1 MDELLGNN
9 FDNKKIEE
17 EFDTYTRFAEST
29 IKLLNDKVDGL
40 EKKIDVITNVM
51 EISKYINLNVSENDL
66 IPKINDMIVGI
77 LGVEYS
83 TIYIKKDD
91 KFVIEATNINKK
103 SFDNYEKSYYDI
115 LDERNPFIINC
126 KSHKKSEIDSG
137 ENHSII
143 GVPINFRGTALGYIV
158 VEHSMWGFLSSDH
171 MNFLTTISNHIGIAL
186 DNNFLYMTIRET
198 SRRDPLL
205 NIYNRKYFFDQLD
218 NKLLTDSNNNF
229 ALVMMDIDDFK
240 KINDKYGHQFGDNVL
255 NNVTSVIEDNLN
267 EQDILARYGGEE
279 LIVYIN
285 HAESKRKVYERIDR
299 LREEIKE
306 KALYFNEEKV
316 VTTMSFGI
324 GFYPDDSEKIDG
336 VVSVAD
342 QCLYISKRNGKNKVT
357 YTK

>member
-1 MDELLGNN
+1 MDELHGNN
-9 FDNKKIEE
+9 FDYKKIKEE
-17 EFDTYTRFAEST
+17 LETYKSFAEST
-29 IKLLNDKVDGL
+29 IELLNNKVDVL

-51 EISKYINLNVSENDL
+51 EISKYINLNVSESDL

-83 TIYIKKDD
+83 TIYIKKDE
-91 KFVIEATNINKK
+91 KFVIEATNINNK
-103 SFDNYEKSYYDI
+103 SFNNYEKSYYDI

-126 KSHKKSEIDSG
+126 KSHKKSVVDNG

-143 GVPINFRGTALGYIV
+143 GVPINFRGTVLGYIV

-186 DNNFLYMTIRET
+186 DNNFLYMTIRES

-205 NIYNRKYFFDQLD
+205 NIYNRKYFFNQLD
-218 NKLLTDSNNNF
+218 NKLLSEPKNKF

-255 NNVTSVIEDNLN
+255 NNVTSIIEDNLC

-279 LIVYIN
+279 LIAYIS
-285 HAESKRKVYERIDR
+285 HGESKRKVYERIEK

-306 KALYFNEEKV
+306 KALCFNGEKV
-316 VTTMSFGI
+316 ITTMSFGV
-324 GFYPDDSEKIDG
+324 GFYPDDSKNIDG

-342 QCLYISKRNGKNKVT
+342 QCLYISKRNGKDKVT
-357 YTK
+357 YIK

>member
-1 MDELLGNN
+1 MDELHLNK
-9 FDNKKIEE
+9 FDYNKIKEE
-17 EFDTYTRFAEST
+17 CETYKSFAEST
-29 IKLLNDKVDGL
+29 IELLNNKVNIL
-40 EKKIDVITNVM
+40 EKIDVITNVM
-51 EISKYINLNVSENDL
+51 EISKYINLNVSESDL

-103 SFDNYEKSYYDI
+103 SFANYEKSYYDI

-126 KSHKKSEIDSG
+126 KSHKKSHVEDG

-143 GVPINFRGTALGYIV
+143 GVPINFRGTACGYIV

-186 DNNFLYMTIRET
+186 DNNSLYMTIRES

-205 NIYNRKYFFDQLD
+205 NIYNRKFFFDQLD
-218 NKLLTDSNNNF
+218 KKLSSGPKNNF

-255 NNVTSVIEDNLN
+255 NNVTSVIEDNLH

-279 LIVYIN
+279 LIVCIN
-285 HAESKRKVYERIDR
+285 DAESKIEVYKRIDR
-299 LREEIKE
+299 VREAIKE
-306 KALYFNEEKV
+306 NSLYFNGEKV
-316 VTTMSFGI
+316 INTMSFGI
-324 GFYPDDSEKIDG
+324 GFYPDDSENIDG

-342 QCLYISKRNGKNKVT
+342 KCLYISKRDGKDKVT
-357 YTK
+357 YIE